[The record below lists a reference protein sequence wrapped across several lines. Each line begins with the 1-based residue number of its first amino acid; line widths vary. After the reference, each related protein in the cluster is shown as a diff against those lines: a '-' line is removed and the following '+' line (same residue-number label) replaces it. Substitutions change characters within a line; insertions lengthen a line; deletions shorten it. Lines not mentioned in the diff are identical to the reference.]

1 MTKNQEL
8 ITAQP
13 STLLTRLFVSVATVL
28 FILLL
33 ASCSDDDDVETST
46 MIVEIDSESNLFHD
60 NTGSLEPGMWVREEG
75 KKNWEKWPQY
85 RIEGFSFEEGYYTKL
100 QIIKKIDHNYDGYDG
115 GSSTSYQLQKI
126 LEKKPSESIRNK

>member
-1 MTKNQEL
+1 MKRTHFYFITSIL
-8 ITAQP
+8 IA
-13 STLLTRLFVSVATVL
+13 LFTFAIS
-28 FILLL
+28 
-33 ASCSDDDDVETST
+33 SCSDDDKIEVVN
-46 MIVEIDSESNLFHD
+46 MIVEIDSEPVIFYD
-60 NTGSLEPGMWVREEG
+60 IVTKEEPGMWVREEG

-100 QIIKKIDHNYDGYDG
+100 QIIKKIDHSYDNEYVDG

>member
-1 MTKNQEL
+1 MKKTHL
-8 ITAQP
+8 YFIT
-13 STLLTRLFVSVATVL
+13 S
-28 FILLL
+28 ILLAL
-33 ASCSDDDDVETST
+33 FTFAISSCSDDDDVETST

-85 RIEGFSFEEGYYTKL
+85 RIKGFSFEEGYYTKL

-115 GSSTSYQLQKI
+115 GSSISYQLQKI

>member
-1 MTKNQEL
+1 MKRTHFYF
-8 ITAQP
+8 IT
-13 STLLTRLFVSVATVL
+13 S
-28 FILLL
+28 ILLAL
-33 ASCSDDDDVETST
+33 FTFAISSCSDDDKIEVVN
-46 MIVEIDSESNLFHD
+46 MIVEIDSEPVIFYD
-60 NTGSLEPGMWVREEG
+60 VVTKEEPGMWVREEG

-100 QIIKKIDHNYDGYDG
+100 QIIKRIDHKYDGYDG

>member
-1 MTKNQEL
+1 MKKTHFYF
-8 ITAQP
+8 IT
-13 STLLTRLFVSVATVL
+13 S
-28 FILLL
+28 ILLAL
-33 ASCSDDDDVETST
+33 FTFGISSCSDDDKIEVIKMT
-46 MIVEIDSESNLFHD
+46 IEIDSEPVIFYD
-60 NTGSLEPGMWVREEG
+60 VVTKEEPGMWVREEG

-115 GSSTSYQLQKI
+115 GVPKSYQLQKI